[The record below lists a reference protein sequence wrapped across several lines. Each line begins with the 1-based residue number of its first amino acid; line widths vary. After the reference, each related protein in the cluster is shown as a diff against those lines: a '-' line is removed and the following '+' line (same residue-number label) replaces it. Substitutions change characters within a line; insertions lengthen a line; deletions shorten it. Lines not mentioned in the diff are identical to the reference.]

1 MTIPFNY
8 IKKSKHN
15 KKKYETKEIILH
27 RLFIQVGKRNKNLGQ
42 DDIMIMWLSLFS
54 TKSILAPKEL
64 KYYFGGI
71 LFKQKKFSIL
81 VLEILIYN
89 LDGMNLFNQ

>member
-1 MTIPFNY
+1 MFHDYPIQLY
-8 IKKSKHN
+8 KKSLN
-15 KKKYETKEIILH
+15 IIKKKYETKEIILH
-27 RLFIQVGKRNKNLGQ
+27 RLFIQVGTRNKNLGQ

-71 LFKQKKFSIL
+71 LF
-81 VLEILIYN
+81 
-89 LDGMNLFNQ
+89 